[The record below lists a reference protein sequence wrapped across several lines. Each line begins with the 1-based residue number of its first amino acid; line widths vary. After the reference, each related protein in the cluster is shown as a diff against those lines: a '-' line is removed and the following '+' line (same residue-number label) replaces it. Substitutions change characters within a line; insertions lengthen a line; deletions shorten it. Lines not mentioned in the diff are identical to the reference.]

1 LGNTSNYASASKPF
15 IISAVIILF
24 LGSSIGSIWMMSIFG
39 IGLPQWFHGT
49 FQLHKMLQMDGFLTL
64 FIMGIGYMIVPRFRN
79 IPLASVKLAYVSFL
93 LILASLIF
101 QFIQTTVDENK
112 NLLIWIMVSRLS
124 GVIIFLIIVF
134 WTLRVRPKLLGLSDY
149 FITLSLVTMIT
160 VNVIELSE
168 YRYSNSLTHIQ
179 LWLLFPVFMIFGIEY
194 KTLPAFL
201 GFIRPR
207 KTSAIASLVFIFI
220 CIILGLVSIIFMN
233 IPLLPIIF
241 NVTLFASALT
251 FASAIYAFG
260 GFDNREILRFIQGEK
275 KARYNFTVI
284 HVKVSFLFLFI
295 GIAIAILFSIFGQ
308 SFVFYDIVI
317 HSIAIGFIG
326 LTIALYLPLML
337 PPIIGKIIHFTNF
350 NKIPLLLIIL
360 SLSIR
365 AVGDFVLAQPL
376 SSSPSEYIGSSSLQ
390 ILTYSFG
397 LSGWFIVVAMLVFV
411 IMIHKSMKDV
421 NPLPSSNTNPF

>member
-1 LGNTSNYASASKPF
+1 
-15 IISAVIILF
+15 
-24 LGSSIGSIWMMSIFG
+24 
-39 IGLPQWFHGT
+39 
-49 FQLHKMLQMDGFLTL
+49 MDGFLTL

-101 QFIQTTVDENK
+101 QFIQTTIDDDK
-112 NLLIWIMVSRLS
+112 NLLIWIMISKLS
-124 GVIIFLIIVF
+124 GVVIFLIIVF

-149 FITLSLVTMIT
+149 FITLSLVTLIT
-160 VNVIELSE
+160 VNMIELSE

-179 LWLLFPVFMIFGIEY
+179 LWLLFPVLMIFGIEY

-241 NVTLFASALT
+241 NVTLFASVLT
-251 FASAIYAFG
+251 FASAIYAFK
-260 GFDNREILRFIQGEK
+260 GFDNREILRLIQGEK
-275 KARYNFTVI
+275 KDRYNFTVI

-295 GIAIAILFSIFGQ
+295 GIAIAILFSIIGQ

-376 SSSPSEYIGSSSLQ
+376 SSFPSEYIGSSSLQ

-411 IMIHKSMKDV
+411 IMIHKSMKEV